1 MRPTRRLSLM
11 FNWLLGGAQL
21 CCVKAN
27 ADEEVC
33 VTVNMDAN
41 LDGIPKQ
48 SPLSTRSFDLRSE
61 QASTSSSKADSM
73 SPEKSWQVR
82 RKAVENLGKIG
93 IFAIED
99 VTPRLIEGLQ
109 DEHWQVRRAA
119 ANSLRE
125 VGQEAVVQAES
136 KLREVCNDRDNLVAA
151 AAAKA
156 LAAYGLPVP
165 PPRTVSSRS
174 EPSQTEKQP
183 SYCIAEETTEEAV
196 VGDHVKME
204 YTDGDKS
211 TTASVKTS
219 TQPTEF
225 GIVLGCREGHRGRLG
240 IDIDFG
246 HPRYLKILK
255 VYSGLIQDWNLA
267 HPEMQVEAGD
277 YFVEINGWTNN
288 ARKLMEVLT
297 LANQLQIVVRKA
309 ESTSSQRQA
318 EV

>member
-1 MRPTRRLSLM
+1 M

-27 ADEEVC
+27 TDEEVC
-33 VTVNMDAN
+33 VTTNMDVQEN
-41 LDGIPKQ
+41 PGISKH
-48 SPLSTRSFDLRSE
+48 SPLGSRSHPGEKIKSDPTADE
-61 QASTSSSKADSM
+61 SKAENM
-73 SPEKSWQVR
+73 SPEQGWQVR
-82 RKAVENLGKIG
+82 RKAIENLGKIG
-93 IFAIED
+93 TFAIED
-99 VTPRLIEGLQ
+99 VTPRLVQGLH

-125 VGQEAVVQAES
+125 LGPQAVTQAKDALGEA
-136 KLREVCNDRDNLVAA
+136 CHDRDNLVAA
-151 AAAKA
+151 AASKA
-156 LAAYGLPVP
+156 LAAHGLPVP
-165 PPRTVSSRS
+165 PPRTVSSH
-174 EPSQTEKQP
+174 SQAAEAPIEQP
-183 SYCIAEETTEEAV
+183 SYCVAAETTEEEAGAG
-196 VGDHVKME
+196 GDHIKME
-204 YTDGDKS
+204 YTDDRS

-277 YFVEINGWTNN
+277 YFVEINGWSNN

-309 ESTSSQRQA
+309 ESMASQRH
-318 EV
+318 VGV